1 MLLLGAVAVMVCC
14 GAVAVMICVAAV
26 AVCIRV
32 AVVAVIVRAIVAIVV
47 VIVCGFLHQWRR
59 DTNTARGR
67 HWHRGLHFTG

>member
-14 GAVAVMICVAAV
+14 GAVAVMICVA
-26 AVCIRV
+26 V
-32 AVVAVIVRAIVAIVV
+32 AVVVVRAVVAIAVVIVRGI
-47 VIVCGFLHQWRR
+47 LHQLRR

>member
-1 MLLLGAVAVMVCC
+1 MLLVGAAAVMICV
-14 GAVAVMICVAAV
+14 GAVAVMICVATV

-32 AVVAVIVRAIVAIVV
+32 AVVAVVVRAVVAIIV
-47 VIVCGFLHQWRR
+47 VIVCGILHQLRR